1 MRVIIFD
8 IETQNTF
15 DEVGSSDPADL
26 DISCVVIHDSEDGEY
41 KSFLLDELDGLWKIL
56 ESADLLVGYNS
67 LHFDLPLLNK
77 YYLGDL
83 YNIPHLDLLKEIQG
97 SLGRRIK
104 LDDVASA
111 TLGTKKSADGLQ
123 AVLWWK
129 QGNIEDIVK
138 YCIQDVKVTK
148 GVYDFAKDNGFLL
161 YPQGGKKEQIP
172 LPVNTW
178 PEAKGAEGNSEAS
191 GGMTMGL
198 GL

>member
-8 IETQNTF
+8 IETRNTF

-26 DISCVVIHDSEDGEY
+26 DISCVVIHDSLDDQY
-41 KSFLLDELDGLWKIL
+41 KSYLLEEIDDLWEIL

-83 YNIPHLDLLKEIQG
+83 ATIPHLDLLKEIHG

-129 QGNIEDIVK
+129 QGNVDDIVK

-161 YPQGGKKEQIP
+161 YPVGKNKEQIP
-172 LPVNTW
+172 LATEEW
-178 PEAKGAEGNSEAS
+178 PEAIESDEDEGN

>member
-26 DISCVVIHDSEDGEY
+26 DISCVVVYDSQDDEY
-41 KSFLLDELDGLWKIL
+41 KSFLHDDMDGLWEIL
-56 ESADLLVGYNS
+56 ESADLLIGYNS

-83 YNIPHLDLLKEIQG
+83 YSIPHLDLLKEIQG
-97 SLGRRIK
+97 SIGRRIK

-129 QGNIEDIVK
+129 QGNIDDIVK

-161 YPQGGKKEQIP
+161 YPVGTNKERIP
-172 LPVNTW
+172 LPVDRW
-178 PEAKGAEGNSEAS
+178 PEAVGLHDEEGA

>member
-1 MRVIIFD
+1 LILKLR
-8 IETQNTF
+8 TPF

-26 DISCVVIHDSEDGEY
+26 DISCVVIHDSEDDQY
-41 KSFLLDELDGLWKIL
+41 KSYLLDELDKLWIVL

-83 YNIPHLDLLKEIQG
+83 AHIPHLDLLKEIQG

-111 TLGTKKSADGLQ
+111 TLGVKKSADGLQ

-129 QGNIEDIVK
+129 QGNIDDIVK

-148 GVYDFAKDNGFLL
+148 GVYEFAQENGFLY
-161 YPQGGKKEQIP
+161 YPTGASKEEIP
-172 LPVNTW
+172 LPVGTW
-178 PEAKGAEGNSEAS
+178 PEIVASKADEDGS

>member
-26 DISCVVIHDSEDGEY
+26 DISCVVIHDSQDDQY
-41 KSFLLDELDGLWKIL
+41 KSYLLDELDKLWEVL

-77 YYLGDL
+77 YYMGDL
-83 YNIPHLDLLKEIQG
+83 ASIPHLDLLKEIHG

-111 TLGTKKSADGLQ
+111 TLGVKKSADGLQ

-129 QGNIEDIVK
+129 QGNIDDIVK

-161 YPQGGKKEQIP
+161 YPTGASKEQIP
-172 LPVNTW
+172 LNVESW
-178 PEAKGAEGNSEAS
+178 PEITASEGDEGGN

>member
-26 DISCVVIHDSEDGEY
+26 DISCVVIHDSEDDQY
-41 KSFLLDELDGLWKIL
+41 KSYLLGDLHKLWPVL
-56 ESADLLVGYNS
+56 EEADLLVGYNS
-67 LHFDLPLLNK
+67 LHFDLPLLDK

-83 YNIPHLDLLKEIQG
+83 YSIPHLDLLREIQG

-129 QGNIEDIVK
+129 QGNIDDIVK

-161 YPQGGKKEQIP
+161 YPQGEKKTEIP
-172 LPVNTW
+172 LSVATW
-178 PEAKGAEGNSEAS
+178 PESQKSEDEQS